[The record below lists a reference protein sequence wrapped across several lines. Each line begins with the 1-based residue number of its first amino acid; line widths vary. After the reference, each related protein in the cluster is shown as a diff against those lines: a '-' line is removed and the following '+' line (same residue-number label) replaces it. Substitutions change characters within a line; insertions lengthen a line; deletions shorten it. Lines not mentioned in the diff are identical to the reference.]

1 MLRLSGAGEMLILS
15 SFITFHSVAVLHME
29 FCCGHTQG
37 LHPQRLPQL
46 LIWCCDCFM
55 YTKRTLPN
63 FDILSFFSQS
73 LLLFLFLLLP
83 YAQNMMHK
91 IKKQTNNNLHT
102 QPAALFVHTSWSYIV
117 FTVVPSRVQLFVKE
131 RLYPGLLEVFGFL
144 LHCKRLPLWAG
155 RRHTCRELCTHNHK
169 TTPCSFVKCC
179 TVQFALAGAEAWIH
193 FTSYVRKSVRGF
205 SKHTFLPKA
214 LFTFEVPWRLSSG
227 ATCGLCSSRKSM
239 KALGGFLMYV
249 RSSLSCCLWFSSLQH
264 RSRWRAQAST
274 G

>member
-1 MLRLSGAGEMLILS
+1 MKCQFSVNLSLFIQLLYHIWSFVVDTHRDSIHNDFHNCWSDVTVSCTQKEHSQILTYCHSFHSLCSFSSS
-15 SFITFHSVAVLHME
+15 SFY
-29 FCCGHTQG
+29 
-37 LHPQRLPQL
+37 P
-46 LIWCCDCFM
+46 
-55 YTKRTLPN
+55 
-63 FDILSFFSQS
+63 
-73 LLLFLFLLLP
+73 
-83 YAQNMMHK
+83 MHK
-91 IKKQTNNNLHT
+91 TWCTKLKKQTNNNLHT

-179 TVQFALAGAEAWIH
+179 AAQFALAGAEARIH
-193 FTSYVRKSVRGF
+193 FTSCVRKSVRGF
-205 SKHTFLPKA
+205 SKRTFLPKA

-249 RSSLSCCLWFSSLQH
+249 RSSLSCCPWFSSLRH